1 MTNATVIEQQAS
13 PVRKDRL
20 GLKLVGLFIGVF
32 LAAFLA
38 LLAFGVLGSLMESRA
53 AGEDVVLQ
61 PPPVNVDANIENEL
75 AKVLAFSETPAPGDV
90 RDPFIDRGG
99 ISDVTAAGT
108 VSSAQVGTNA
118 TASGTS
124 TTAGA
129 TNGTG
134 SGTSTGQSSTA
145 AQAAP
150 PPSPVE
156 ATKRRYEA
164 WLERARYSPDAV
176 LDPRVF
182 SVEDLQPVGIVDGGN
197 GAQEVLFYS
206 EALDKTLS
214 FPVGTLFFDGWLSGL
229 RPEGVVFSFNDSRRT
244 VRMRSWVR
252 SLRASS

>member
-1 MTNATVIEQQAS
+1 MTDATALEQQGS
-13 PVRKDRL
+13 NIRKDRL
-20 GLKLVGLFIGVF
+20 GLKLLGLFFGVF
-32 LAAFLA
+32 LATFLA
-38 LLAFGVLGSLMESRA
+38 LLGYGILGSFMESRV
-53 AGEDVVLQ
+53 AGDDVVLQ

-75 AKVLAFSETPAPGDV
+75 SKVLAFSESPAPGDV

-99 ISDVTAAGT
+99 IADAKAAGPG
-108 VSSAQVGTNA
+108 SSVAAVTSVNSTPGNSPGSGT
-118 TASGTS
+118 TASGS
-124 TTAGA
+124 GA
-129 TNGTG
+129 NPA
-134 SGTSTGQSSTA
+134 QPNTA

-150 PPSPVE
+150 PPSPIE

-164 WLERARYSPDAV
+164 WLERARFSPDAV

-197 GAQEVLFYS
+197 GVQEVLFYS

-214 FPVGTLFFDGWLSGL
+214 FPVGTLFHDGWLSGL